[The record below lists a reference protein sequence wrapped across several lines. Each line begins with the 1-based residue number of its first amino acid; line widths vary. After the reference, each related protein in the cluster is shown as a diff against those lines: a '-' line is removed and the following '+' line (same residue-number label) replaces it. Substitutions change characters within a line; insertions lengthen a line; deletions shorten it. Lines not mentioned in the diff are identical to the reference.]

1 MSNEKKQSFMGGVTV
16 LAISTILVKI
26 CGALYKIPL
35 GNILGDEGIAHFNTA
50 YNIYSVLLTISTAGL
65 PLALSK
71 LVSEANS
78 LGRTNQ
84 ARRCFRTAMGLFLV
98 IGVLGTAGM
107 LLFTGEL
114 AAWMNNSQAYWPIKM
129 LGISFVCVSIM
140 CAFRGYAQGRQN
152 MVPTAV
158 SQLIESFFKLVVGLP
173 LAWYL
178 IKRGFGL
185 DIGAAGAIVGVT
197 AGIILAMLFMIFD
210 YFRHRNDLPA
220 GSDMPEGRGTV
231 LKRLLQLGIPI
242 TIGQAGM
249 SILNMLDQKIIMG
262 QLQNLTRS
270 QIASGQ
276 LAAMTEME
284 IEKASSALYGQYT
297 LSSNLYNLLPAF
309 LPAVAI
315 SLIPAIS
322 VAATRQD
329 HREVNRV
336 VSASFR
342 LIAVIAIP
350 AGVGLSVMAGP
361 ILQLLYPSQAEAA
374 TAATYHLQLLGI
386 ASIFMCVML
395 LTNSIMQAHNKVNW
409 PIYTMLIGGVVKVA
423 VNYVLV
429 GDPDINIKGAP
440 IGTLVCYGLIAVL
453 NLILVYRLLADK
465 PNYFAYF
472 CKPVLASVVMGAA
485 CWACYGLT
493 GSLFGAGYLRQAL
506 ATMVSIG
513 VAVVVYLVLV
523 IALRIITR
531 EDLAMVPKGDKIAR
545 LLHIR

>member
-16 LAISTILVKI
+16 LAISTVLVKI

-71 LVSEANS
+71 LVSEAVS

-84 ARRCFRTAMGLFLV
+84 ARRCFRTAMALFLA

-107 LLFTGEL
+107 LLFTEEM

-129 LGISFVCVSIM
+129 LGISFICVSIM

-178 IKRGFGL
+178 IRRGFGL
-185 DIGAAGAIVGVT
+185 EIGAAGAIVGVT
-197 AGIILAMLFMIFD
+197 AGIILAMLFMIAN
-210 YFRHRNDLPA
+210 YLRHRGDLPA
-220 GSDMPEGRGTV
+220 GSDTPDSRGAV

-262 QLQNLTRS
+262 QLQGLTRS

-276 LAAMTEME
+276 LTAMTEME

-322 VAATRQD
+322 VAATRRD
-329 HREVNRV
+329 HKEVNRV

-342 LIAVIAIP
+342 LIAVLAIP

-440 IGTLVCYGLIAVL
+440 IGTLVCYGLIAAL
-453 NLILVYRLLADK
+453 NLVLVYRLLAEK

-472 CKPVLASVVMGAA
+472 CKPVLASAVMGVA
-485 CWACYGLT
+485 CWACFGLT
-493 GSLFGAGYLRQAL
+493 SRVLGAGYLHQAL
-506 ATMVSIG
+506 ATLVSICA
-513 VAVVVYLVLV
+513 AVVVYLVLV

-531 EDLAMVPKGDKIAR
+531 EDLAMVPKGEKLAR